1 MLSGQ
6 VIELY
11 AGSAE
16 DVLIPLADDE
26 ASPIDD
32 LSGWTGRLQVRYSPD
47 HPDVLAE
54 WSTAAGSMV
63 LADSRAR
70 LVVDA
75 ARAGAA
81 MGWTWRLAR
90 WDLVLTAPA
99 GQGSRPNRPIR
110 GLFRVVQGI
119 TR

>member
-16 DVLIPLADDE
+16 DVLIPLADDD
-26 ASPIDD
+26 ASPIPD
-32 LSGWTGRLQVRYSPD
+32 LSGWTGRLQVRYSAED
-47 HPDVLAE
+47 SDVLAE
-54 WSTAAGSMV
+54 WSTSDGSMT
-63 LADSRAR
+63 LGSSTAR

-75 ARAGAA
+75 ARAAA
-81 MGWTWRLAR
+81 ALGWTWRTAR